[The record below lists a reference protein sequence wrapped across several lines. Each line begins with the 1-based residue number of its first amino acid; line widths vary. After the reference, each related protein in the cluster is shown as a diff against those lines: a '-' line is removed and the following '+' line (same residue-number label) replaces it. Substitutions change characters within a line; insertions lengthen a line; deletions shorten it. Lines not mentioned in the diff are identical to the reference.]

1 MTESILSFSRGR
13 RLNSNNNNNNCNN
26 NGSRKAN
33 KVKLIAHFVKSS
45 INEIHY

>member
-13 RLNSNNNNNNCNN
+13 RLNSNNNNSNN